1 MIDLMRKGF
10 SFLSFD
16 FYELNVQRQFNDCS
30 TAINFPANRWLLI
43 SHYWFKKVPL
53 HFAAMVMLAW
63 LSLTIINPGKLI
75 SLPVM
80 IVSAVAVLM
89 LQIFFLYLPLFMRF
103 FLPAM
108 YALQQKEINERIYE
122 TEKCKKAQL
131 PNTTLVLI
139 WYAWN
144 KATVLDLPKNDN
156 NYTELLTQL
165 FGVDQRS
172 IKSTI
177 DLFWGSAQKRSK
189 LQGRARTEIENRFS
203 EAYNFCEALG
213 YENGVAYL
221 KELELKFFSKTS

>member
-16 FYELNVQRQFNDCS
+16 FYELNVQRQCSDCS

-53 HFAAMVMLAW
+53 HFLAMLLLAW
-63 LSLTIINPGKLI
+63 LSLTVINPGKLI
-75 SLPVM
+75 SLPVV
-80 IVSAVAVLM
+80 IVSAFAVFL

-108 YALQQKEINERIYE
+108 YELQQKEINERVYE

-139 WYAWN
+139 LFALTKTAGLESLKN
-144 KATVLDLPKNDN
+144 KND
-156 NYTELLTQL
+156 YSELLTQL

-177 DLFWGSAQKRSK
+177 DLFWGSAQKRNK

-213 YENGVAYL
+213 FEKGISHL
-221 KELELKFFSKTS
+221 KELEVNFFSKVN